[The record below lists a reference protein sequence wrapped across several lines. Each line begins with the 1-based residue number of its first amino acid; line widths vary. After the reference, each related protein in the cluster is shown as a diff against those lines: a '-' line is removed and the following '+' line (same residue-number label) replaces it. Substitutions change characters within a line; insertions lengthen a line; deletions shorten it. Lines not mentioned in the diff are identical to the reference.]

1 MDAVAMQQLM
11 LAMQQQQALAS
22 AQLMALSSIG
32 QLKTFDGRAESTG
45 LAGREW
51 LTHAEHHFT
60 AREHAMGI
68 HAVQG
73 DASRMH
79 TARAALTDDAL
90 RWYSALPDADR
101 PQTWADFHTAFLRR
115 FSSVP
120 AAQAREAQLQRF
132 VEAARRIRDKLTVDG
147 LQRYTTMFLQR
158 AGEIPADRMTDA
170 TKRGLYAQGLPPRYA
185 EYVLTEDAKPQPLPL
200 HTVAENVISKATL
213 KTYASLGAGAST
225 SHASPN
231 EAMQVDAISLC
242 AAQFGVSREE
252 AQRYVKPQEGWAV
265 HDTGSSSSSSPPARS
280 PEAST
285 DAQMERLLAAFES
298 RYGKPAAAASGA
310 GAPRFQSQRRNVP
323 DGVRSDVPEALATAR
338 REAGLCIKC
347 GVVKY
352 EGGGRGHNSRTC
364 KAAVDKTTSAA
375 EGKKKAGF

>member
-1 MDAVAMQQLM
+1 MDPAVMQQLM

-22 AQLMALSSIG
+22 AQLMALSSTG

-51 LTHAEHHFT
+51 LTHAEHHFA

-68 HAVQG
+68 NAAQG
-73 DASRMH
+73 DASRLH
-79 TARAALTDDAL
+79 AARAALTDDAL
-90 RWYSALPDADR
+90 RWYSALPNADR
-101 PQTWADFHTAFLRR
+101 PQTWPDFHAAFLRR

-213 KTYASLGAGAST
+213 KTYASHGAGASAA
-225 SHASPN
+225 SHASQA

-242 AAQFGVSREE
+242 AVQFGVSREE
-252 AQRYVKPQEGWAV
+252 AQRYIEPQEGWAV
-265 HDTGSSSSSSPPARS
+265 HETGSSSASSPPATRL
-280 PEAST
+280 PEAYA
-285 DAQMERLLAAFES
+285 DAQMERLLAAIES
-298 RYGKPAAAASGA
+298 RYGKPAAGA
-310 GAPRFQSQRRNVP
+310 GAPRAQSQRRTV
-323 DGVRSDVPEALATAR
+323 SDSARLDIPKELANGR
-338 REAGLCIKC
+338 KEAGLCLRC
-347 GVVKY
+347 GIAKY
-352 EGGGRGHNSRTC
+352 ESGNGGHNSRTC
-364 KAAVDKTTSAA
+364 RATVDKTTSVV